1 MLLLGGAW
9 TPNVIWHLH
18 AGPRRFSELQGYMP
32 RISGKV
38 LTQRL
43 RELERKGVISR
54 HVARTTPPTVEY
66 DLTELGREL
75 LPAIEQIGQVG
86 RKLKQAGGVL
96 REEALS

>member
-1 MLLLGGAW
+1 MVLLGGAW

-18 AGPRRFSELQGYMP
+18 SGPRRFSELQGYMP

-54 HVARTTPPTVEY
+54 QIVKTTPPTVEY
-66 DLTELGREL
+66 ALTHLGREL
-75 LPAIEQIGQVG
+75 LPAIEQIGHVG
-86 RKLKQAGGVL
+86 LKLKQAD
-96 REEALS
+96 EALLQEARG